1 MSSNS
6 SYPKE
11 HKQIVK
17 DLLDG
22 KFVLSN
28 DPKYDV
34 IRQYDSYYSEF
45 FQESFDYRMVLRS
58 DYVYLVSDDSNE
70 QLSRDISIFLAVLCY
85 ELDKDGR
92 NFLDSLSYDEFE
104 YKQIDYYFEN
114 TSYREV
120 VLGNKQLR
128 DKASRVNFY
137 NMLNRRNIAE
147 KTGEDRFMFTSAFRV
162 FVDFAIELAKSRTT
176 GEMVEETVDNDSSNT
191 EEPESGE
198 SPDFNLN

>member
-1 MSSNS
+1 MSNS

-17 DLLDG
+17 ELLDG

-45 FQESFDYRMVLRS
+45 FQESFDYRMILRS

-104 YKQIDYYFEN
+104 HKQIDFYFEN

-120 VLGNKQLR
+120 ILGNKQLR
-128 DKASRVNFY
+128 DKASRLNFY
-137 NMLNRRNIAE
+137 NMLSRRNIAE
-147 KTGEDRFMFTSAFRV
+147 KTGEDRFMFTPAFRV

-176 GEMVEETVDNDSSNT
+176 GAET
-191 EEPESGE
+191 EGPEIEYE
-198 SPDFNLN
+198 SKDAGGNEAESADYSMN

>member
-1 MSSNS
+1 MSS

-22 KFVLSN
+22 KFVLAN

-34 IRQYDSYYSEF
+34 IRQFDSYYSEF

-104 YKQIDYYFEN
+104 HSQIDQYFEN

-120 VLGNKQLR
+120 ILSNKQLR
-128 DKASRVNFY
+128 DKASRINFY
-137 NMLNRRNIAE
+137 NMLNRRNILE
-147 KTGEDRFMFTSAFRV
+147 KTGDERFMFTPAYRV
-162 FVDFAIELAKSRTT
+162 FVDFAIELAKSRAS
-176 GEMVEETVDNDSSNT
+176 GEPTDSSPELDY
-191 EEPESGE
+191 EEPVNESEENDMG
-198 SPDFNLN
+198 DINLN